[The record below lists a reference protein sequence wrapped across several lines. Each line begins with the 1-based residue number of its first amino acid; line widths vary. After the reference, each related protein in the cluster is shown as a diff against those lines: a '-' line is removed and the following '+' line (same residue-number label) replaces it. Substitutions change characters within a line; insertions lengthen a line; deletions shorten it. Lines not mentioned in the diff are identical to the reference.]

1 MGGDTVAFQQ
11 FTTGSNS
18 VSAICVASLSSPL
31 DPALCL
37 TDETR
42 SNSSPDVS
50 PDGNTVVFQQC
61 VSPDT
66 ACDIFAA
73 RRNPDGT
80 WSAPVAITVG
90 GGNDLSP
97 ATNGT
102 IVVYSSD
109 AEIAAIQREA
119 TLRAGA
125 ALETA
130 IVEIRQAIG
139 LIRAEDDPQLA
150 SLQTRQGTAITAA
163 LQNVEEELT
172 RAVGL

>member
-1 MGGDTVAFQQ
+1 MVTAAVDVYARDEARQSELDSRILDLPPPLRQ
-11 FTTGSNS
+11 
-18 VSAICVASLSSPL
+18 VSAVIRQSASQIEGVRA
-31 DPALCL
+31 D
-37 TDETR
+37 
-42 SNSSPDVS
+42 
-50 PDGNTVVFQQC
+50 
-61 VSPDT
+61 
-66 ACDIFAA
+66 AA
-73 RRNPDGT
+73 RRI
-80 WSAPVAITVG
+80 A
-90 GGNDLSP
+90 L
-97 ATNGT
+97 AT
-102 IVVYSSD
+102 SD